1 MAKTTGLFRI
11 IAGVGAAAV
20 AVVLSRKENRDKLKE
35 QYNKYKEDPE
45 GYKENA
51 RGLASQLSSKANETI
66 QEVRNNPQDYANRLK
81 MIQNHFRRRKIKIY

>member
-11 IAGVGAAAV
+11 IAGAA
-20 AVVLSRKENRDKLKE
+20 AVVLSRKESRDKLKE

-51 RGLASQLSSKANETI
+51 RGLASQLSSKAMK
-66 QEVRNNPQDYANRLK
+66 QFKKLNNPQDYASFK
-81 MIQNHFRRRKIKIY
+81 MIQNHF

>member
-20 AVVLSRKENRDKLKE
+20 AVVLSRKESRDKLKE

-51 RGLASQLSSKANETI
+51 RGLA
-66 QEVRNNPQDYANRLK
+66 
-81 MIQNHFRRRKIKIY
+81 

>member
-11 IAGVGAAAV
+11 IAGVGAAAA
-20 AVVLSRKENRDKLKE
+20 AVVLSRKESRDKLKE

-66 QEVRNNPQDYANRLK
+66 QEVKNNPQDYV
-81 MIQNHFRRRKIKIY
+81 IV

>member
-11 IAGVGAAAV
+11 IAGVGAAV
-20 AVVLSRKENRDKLKE
+20 AVVLSRKESRDKLKE

-81 MIQNHFRRRKIKIY
+81 MIQNHFRRKIKIY

>member
-1 MAKTTGLFRI
+1 MLCCSCSSSI
-11 IAGVGAAAV
+11 I
-20 AVVLSRKENRDKLKE
+20 SKRNRDKLKE
-35 QYNKYKEDPE
+35 QYNKYKDPE

-81 MIQNHFRRRKIKIY
+81 RSKIILEEEKIKIY

>member
-11 IAGVGAAAV
+11 IAGVGAAAA
-20 AVVLSRKENRDKLKE
+20 AVVLSRKESRDKLKE
-35 QYNKYKEDPE
+35 QYNKYKEEE

-66 QEVRNNPQDYANRLK
+66 QEVRNNPQDYVNRLK
-81 MIQNHFRRRKIKIY
+81 MIQNHF

>member
-11 IAGVGAAAV
+11 IAGVAAAA
-20 AVVLSRKENRDKLKE
+20 AVVLSRKESRDKLKE

-51 RGLASQLSSKANETI
+51 RA
-66 QEVRNNPQDYANRLK
+66 
-81 MIQNHFRRRKIKIY
+81 